1 MLILGGRVRSETGN
15 VSVKAEGE
23 LSLLSTS
30 DRFFS
35 TSISSKNGVFKDK
48 TTTKTV
54 EDTTVNGVDIST
66 GNNGGIALQSGG
78 DMTLESV
85 RLQSGA
91 GGIVLST
98 PGEIHFDIAQETH
111 YKNKNTQSDWVV
123 WQKTEKSGKRDLIG
137 VDNQLSST
145 GDISINAGQGVSLV
159 YAQHRGENSQG
170 AYDRVLNQ
178 NAWIAEL
185 ESQGNLSALAQADT
199 RKQWESSHSGLTP
212 LGGVIVAALT
222 AYYTGPMFNSLVSS
236 SASSLSSLMQK
247 SIATGLTA
255 STTTA
260 VVQFGT
266 DGKIDGNLVF
276 KAGLVAALGSALGN
290 AKIWG
295 ENGNTSVNEMAG
307 IDSTYTGTEARK
319 AVMGLT
325 FSQDQ
330 LLGIAGRGVINA
342 TLDSVINGTSFGDSI
357 LRGITNDFAALGAQ
371 SIGNAWGGNVL
382 MNPSYNPDLQ
392 ILAHMGLGGLAA
404 GIRGDSIGSGA
415 LGGLLEGIIGNMVK
429 EVNNQ
434 GLYTSGTMLASG
446 LAAHLVGKDPVTA
459 ALAAQNAAENNRLL
473 HESEKELAKRLA
485 QESGGKYTV
494 KQMEDA
500 LRWAATSTET
510 MAVSPIL
517 LNSKTIASSIYD
529 SGTLLLYNPRPG
541 EADAM
546 LYQDLTKIQQPSR
559 DLVAYIEGKT
569 GNTYS
574 WSPGLWQSSP
584 EQLINSVNSSPFS
597 AGWNMG
603 YSSAGL
609 VAPGVNIDTRPQSQ
623 VDREGQYLVM
633 GIAGLPAMI
642 AAGLIA
648 GPEVV
653 ATLGASKMAIG
664 GSIGVGFDVI
674 GQTTNPNNGDYRYGQ
689 TILSGV
695 TGALSFPYYGQS
707 KYIDAALGMVTAGM
721 STAVNNGVYGRN
733 DSVVVSSLTGGL
745 FSYGGYIVGDK
756 ITKIAGGLLPSVVY
770 SSAFLRDVPILLQG
784 TINPMPSYIGGAVSS
799 TVSGVP
805 TFAPGIVYVPQVKNE
820 K

>member
-1 MLILGGRVRSETGN
+1 MLN
-15 VSVKAEGE
+15 
-23 LSLLSTS
+23 
-30 DRFFS
+30 
-35 TSISSKNGVFKDK
+35 
-48 TTTKTV
+48 
-54 EDTTVNGVDIST
+54 
-66 GNNGGIALQSGG
+66 
-78 DMTLESV
+78 
-85 RLQSGA
+85 
-91 GGIVLST
+91 
-98 PGEIHFDIAQETH
+98 
-111 YKNKNTQSDWVV
+111 
-123 WQKTEKSGKRDLIG
+123 
-137 VDNQLSST
+137 
-145 GDISINAGQGVSLV
+145 
-159 YAQHRGENSQG
+159 ENSW
-170 AYDRVLNQ
+170 V
-178 NAWIAEL
+178 AEL
-185 ESQGNLSALAQADT
+185 EGQDNLNAIALADT
-199 RKQWESSHSGLTP
+199 RKQWESSHSGLSS

-222 AYYTGPMFNSLVSS
+222 AYYAGPMFNSLVSS
-236 SASSLSSLMQK
+236 SATSLSPLIQK

-266 DGKIDGNLVF
+266 DGKIDGDLVF
-276 KAGLVAALGSALGN
+276 KAGLVAALGSALSN

-295 ENGNTSVNEMAG
+295 ENSNTSLNEMAG

-342 TLDSVINGTSFGDSI
+342 TLDSVINGSSFGDSI

-459 ALAAQNAAENNRLL
+459 ALAAQSAAENNRLL
-473 HESEKELAKRLA
+473 HESEKELANRLA

-500 LRWAATSTET
+500 LRWAATSTEA

-517 LNSKTIASSIYD
+517 LNSKTLASSIYD

-559 DLVAYIEGKT
+559 ELVAYIEGKT

-574 WSPGLWQSSP
+574 WNPGLWQSGS
-584 EQLINSVNSSPFS
+584 ETEYDSTRYVQMS
-597 AGWNMG
+597 ADGKLFNLPAASCPAASCANTG
-603 YSSAGL
+603 
-609 VAPGVNIDTRPQSQ
+609 
-623 VDREGQYLVM
+623 
-633 GIAGLPAMI
+633 GIAW
-642 AAGLIA
+642 
-648 GPEVV
+648 
-653 ATLGASKMAIG
+653 AS
-664 GSIGVGFDVI
+664 
-674 GQTTNPNNGDYRYGQ
+674 TNPEDQ
-689 TILSGV
+689 KILAAFSEALSKDVAKGV
-695 TGALSFPYYGQS
+695 TVITVGGVAL
-707 KYIDAALGMVTAGM
+707 AAAPVTLTG
-721 STAVNNGVYGRN
+721 TA
-733 DSVVVSSLTGGL
+733 LTGGL
-745 FSYGGYIVGDK
+745 SGGVLSGTFEWIDTGGITAGEVLTGVGTGTFLSILGYGVV
-756 ITKIAGGLLPSVVY
+756 AGGMKLLAPSRGTG
-770 SSAFLRDVPILLQG
+770 AFLEGVE
-784 TINPMPSYIGGAVSS
+784 GGVGFGKLADRSVKVTDKGLNIVESHLEGFSS
-799 TVSGVP
+799 TENTLMLNRLRTAMAEGKAVTGADAAFYTHELAEATKMRAGLGYQAAHAESLIKYQVSPYSVYHPEVIQSVNQQVP
-805 TFAPGIVYVPQVKNE
+805 GYFNKNWIDFWRMQ
-820 K
+820 